1 MTEFIVYEDSP
12 LADYLQSIDQVE
24 ATVKVTPPSLVINN
38 DSTKSFSVSTKQSNI
53 LKMWRLSLF
62 HDAFSISLPRAE
74 ETAFEEKFK
83 YLIVTSPLLN
93 ETLSVNHHHKH
104 SSNGNKLPN
113 TTELPFQSTR
123 TTKLGVTTN
132 LVATLALLLGA
143 EKYFLRPKLPIM
155 TIFFSTSA
163 SLFFFYRHKRRSSI
177 RQLYQIALSRLQS
190 FNDHSETFD
199 TKVHRVLITIQEIE
213 LVSRGYRLSTPLS
226 PISRIEQKSKNRKC
240 IQLRNRLS
248 AILRRAFIIYEEGII
263 DLMDVINRKN
273 LHTLYEMYNV
283 HSIASLSAMGE
294 ENGDAYSL
302 DQLKKLAQIMHLKR
316 RECMVHFL
324 ALGVMT
330 DEHDSI
336 RFDYQHGWRTVN
348 DILDKLVNET
358 EQFTKDIVEA
368 LDAEFYKPMN
378 DFDKKK
384 ITSKIEDARLKKFV
398 HQLSSLEQQLRTMEA
413 KIYLCSEDV
422 QHLNSESSTD
432 EVREKLRHEYMSVQR
447 GFENMASEWENG
459 RVVLESYLA
468 PTDVL
473 PSSPVASPTLNA
485 AAVEEESME
494 ESEGK
499 GIILDAEDVA
509 DILNL
514 PLASKASVFEAIA
527 GVVEKNGKE
536 KSKKTRQER
545 IEEMKLK
552 RAKQTEERSARLDSQ
567 TMVHELKSVLHKRIT
582 ELDLEDE
589 QDDHQNE
596 KH

>member
-12 LADYLQSIDQVE
+12 LDEYLQSIDQVE
-24 ATVKVTPPSLVINN
+24 ATVKVAPPSLVINSPAN
-38 DSTKSFSVSTKQSNI
+38 YSSVSTKQSNI
-53 LKMWRLSLF
+53 LRMWRLSLF
-62 HDAFSISLPRAE
+62 RDAFSISLPRAE

-83 YLIVTSPLLN
+83 YLIVTSPLLS
-93 ETLSVNHHHKH
+93 ETLTVNHHPKH
-104 SSNGNKLPN
+104 NSNKLPN

-132 LVATLALLLGA
+132 LVATLAMLLGA
-143 EKYFLRPKLPIM
+143 EKYLFQPRFPIM
-155 TIFFSTSA
+155 TIIFSTSA

-177 RQLYQIALSRLQS
+177 RQLYQIALSRLQL

-199 TKVHRVLITIQEIE
+199 NKVHRVLITIQEIE

-226 PISRIEQKSKNRKC
+226 PISRIEHKSKNRKC

-248 AILRRAFIIYEEGII
+248 SILRRAFIIYEEGII
-263 DLMDVINRKN
+263 DLMDVINKKN
-273 LHTLYEMYNV
+273 LSTLYEMYNV

-330 DEHDSI
+330 DEHDSV
-336 RFDYQHGWRTVN
+336 RFDYQHGWRLVN
-348 DILDKLVNET
+348 DVLKKLVDET
-358 EQFTKDIVEA
+358 ERFTKDIMEA
-368 LDAEFYKPMN
+368 LDAEFYQPMK
-378 DFDKKK
+378 DDDKRR
-384 ITSKIEDARLKKFV
+384 TTLKIEDTRLKKFV

-413 KIYLCSEDV
+413 KIYLCNEDV
-422 QHLNSESSTD
+422 QHLNSESSSD
-432 EVREKLRHEYMSVQR
+432 EAREKLRHEYMSVQR
-447 GFENMASEWENG
+447 GFENMVSEWEDG
-459 RVVLESYLA
+459 RVVLESFLA
-468 PTDVL
+468 PADL
-473 PSSPVASPTLNA
+473 PCSPIASPTLNA
-485 AAVEEESME
+485 TASASEEPSVE

-545 IEEMKLK
+545 IEEMKLQ
-552 RAKQTEERSARLDSQ
+552 RSKQNEERSARMDSQ
-567 TMVHELKSVLHKRIT
+567 TMVHELKSVLYKRIT
-582 ELDLEDE
+582 ELELD
-589 QDDHQNE
+589 QDHE
-596 KH
+596 KR